1 MVNPIVFM
9 IVKNGKPIY
18 TYNYDNNVKKLILVT
33 RSTIFKSIYI
43 TFKFR

>member
-18 TYNYDNNVKKLILVT
+18 TYNYDNNVKKINF
-33 RSTIFKSIYI
+33 SHKINHI
-43 TFKFR
+43 